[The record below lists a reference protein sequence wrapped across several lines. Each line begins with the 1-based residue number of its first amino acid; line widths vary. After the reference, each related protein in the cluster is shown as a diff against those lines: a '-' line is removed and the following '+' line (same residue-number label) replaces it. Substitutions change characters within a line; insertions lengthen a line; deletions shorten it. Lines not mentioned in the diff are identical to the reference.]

1 MSLKETLQADLK
13 EAMRQND
20 TVRKTALRLVLA
32 AVTNAEIERGPL
44 SDADIQAIIAK
55 QVKQRRESLAA
66 FQKGGREDLMAQ
78 EEAELKVLSAY
89 LPQQMSRAEIE
100 ELAAQVIAQVGAT
113 SPRDL
118 GKVMRE
124 LMPRVKGRADGR
136 LVNEVVREL
145 LSRGT

>member
-145 LSRGT
+145 LSKGT

>member
-55 QVKQRRESLAA
+55 QVKQRQESLAA

-145 LSRGT
+145 LSKGT